1 MIRSLPKNPFRVG
14 AGQAVFREMSAALR
28 GNLAANRRVQDDL
41 PVARPIRHS
50 QSANDKRVRVSDFSN
65 GERSL
70 VQ

>member
-1 MIRSLPKNPFRVG
+1 
-14 AGQAVFREMSAALR
+14 VFREMSAALR

-50 QSANDKRVRVSDFSN
+50 QSANDKRVRVSDFWS